1 MQVEMQTL
9 ARPLALGL
17 PHLLVLFE
25 QALLDLFVEQLAGLL
40 PQLLL
45 LLPFSLFLTG
55 CLLPVELLLQLL
67 NRGLHLLLGPGV
79 EVGAAAEVVVEVRWA
94 GVEGR
99 PQDGMVVGWAASFLL
114 LLSLQ
119 EAGVV

>member
-9 ARPLALGL
+9 ARPLALRL

-94 GVEGR
+94 GVEGGS
-99 PQDGMVVGWAASFLL
+99 QDGMVVG
-114 LLSLQ
+114 
-119 EAGVV
+119 

>member
-55 CLLPVELLLQLL
+55 CLLPVELLL
-67 NRGLHLLLGPGV
+67 
-79 EVGAAAEVVVEVRWA
+79 
-94 GVEGR
+94 
-99 PQDGMVVGWAASFLL
+99 
-114 LLSLQ
+114 
-119 EAGVV
+119 